1 MGSNI
6 IPTKAADA
14 TAPNNADT
22 FLSLITARRSIYPL
36 TKTLPIPNARI
47 EAIIGEAL
55 QQVPS
60 SFNSQ
65 SNRAVVLLGAEHDKL
80 WDLTAET
87 LRAIVPADAWEA
99 TGNKMAMF
107 KAAGGT
113 ALFFEDQEVVQG
125 MQARFPLYADRF
137 PVWAGHSTAML
148 QFAVWTALEA
158 EGLGANLQHYNPLVD
173 AKIAEAW
180 NVPATWKLS
189 AQLVFG
195 GKTSEAGEKTFT
207 PLGDKFKVYGA

>member
-1 MGSNI
+1 MHKFLRTVSRTLPKSRSLAIPLPKPTTTAIRPLTTTTTTTKMGSNI

-36 TKTLPIPNARI
+36 TKTLPIPNVRI

-107 KAAGGT
+107 KGAGGT
-113 ALFFEDQEVVQG
+113 ALFFEDQEVVEG
-125 MQARFPLYADRF
+125 MQARFPLYADRYVF
-137 PVWAGHSTAML
+137 VSLPVC
-148 QFAVWTALEA
+148 F
-158 EGLGANLQHYNPLVD
+158 
-173 AKIAEAW
+173 
-180 NVPATWKLS
+180 
-189 AQLVFG
+189 
-195 GKTSEAGEKTFT
+195 
-207 PLGDKFKVYGA
+207 

>member
-1 MGSNI
+1 MHKFLRTASRALPKSRSLATPFSKPTTTAIRPLTTTTKMGSNI
-6 IPTKAADA
+6 TPTKAADA
-14 TAPNNADT
+14 TNNADT

-36 TKTLPIPNARI
+36 NKELPIPNSRV

-80 WDLTAET
+80 WDITTEILK
-87 LRAIVPADAWEA
+87 AIVPADAWEA

-107 KAAGGT
+107 KAAAGT

-125 MQARFPLYADRF
+125 MQARFPLYADRYVF
-137 PVWAGHSTAML
+137 FSSSSTHL
-148 QFAVWTALEA
+148 FSFYL
-158 EGLGANLQHYNPLVD
+158 
-173 AKIAEAW
+173 
-180 NVPATWKLS
+180 
-189 AQLVFG
+189 
-195 GKTSEAGEKTFT
+195 
-207 PLGDKFKVYGA
+207 

>member
-1 MGSNI
+1 MHKFLRTVSRTLPKSRSLAIPLPKPTTTAIRPLATITTPTTTKMGSNI
-6 IPTKAADA
+6 LPTKAAAA
-14 TAPNNADT
+14 TANNADT

-36 TKTLPIPNARI
+36 TKTLPIPTARI

-125 MQARFPLYADRF
+125 MQARFPTYADRYVLHWYPF
-137 PVWAGHSTAML
+137 SLRLWA
-148 QFAVWTALEA
+148 FC
-158 EGLGANLQHYNPLVD
+158 
-173 AKIAEAW
+173 
-180 NVPATWKLS
+180 
-189 AQLVFG
+189 
-195 GKTSEAGEKTFT
+195 
-207 PLGDKFKVYGA
+207 